1 MKLKELWVLYEADKR
16 ILGFSPH
23 TLKAYALQ
31 LKMLIGGI
39 GDIEIEEIP
48 LDLLKNYLSKQSE
61 RLKPSSLGHRIR
73 FVRSLFRFAF
83 EEGHISR
90 NPALKLREPKTD
102 KRIPKFLIEEDVIHL
117 KISCL
122 SPREYALLE
131 FLYCTGCRVGEVQK
145 KNIEDIDWE
154 NCSVIVNGK
163 GAKQREVYFT
173 TECKIWLKRYL
184 ESRHD
189 SCKAPTRRMSIPTI
203 RYSLKKL
210 ATRGKIAVNV
220 YPHRF
225 RHTYACQLLDNGAPL
240 EFIQGM
246 LGHEKASTS

>member
-1 MKLKELWVLYEADKR
+1 
-16 ILGFSPH
+16 
-23 TLKAYALQ
+23 
-31 LKMLIGGI
+31 
-39 GDIEIEEIP
+39 
-48 LDLLKNYLSKQSE
+48 
-61 RLKPSSLGHRIR
+61 
-73 FVRSLFRFAF
+73 
-83 EEGHISR
+83 
-90 NPALKLREPKTD
+90 
-102 KRIPKFLIEEDVIHL
+102 
-117 KISCL
+117 
-122 SPREYALLE
+122 
-131 FLYCTGCRVGEVQK
+131 VQK
-145 KNIEDIDWE
+145 INIEDIDWE

-189 SCKAPTRRMSIPTI
+189 TCKALFVTDTHPTRRMSIPTI

-246 LGHEKASTS
+246 LGHKKHPPLKYMPSYEVSGAENYIAGISRLRSVKNSFP